1 MGRPIMQLLYPAL
14 EKDLAGPLLSTLG
27 LATVFVCM
35 MLVCN
40 SVLQAY
46 GFVNLPILVMVVG
59 GGVKIFTN
67 YHVVAM
73 PKVGI
78 YGAPLGNILCFGL
91 CLGLDLVLI
100 ARVIPR
106 RPRYLDI
113 FLKPFLAS
121 ALMGGSAWAVYGL
134 GSKIAL
140 TLGKKSLEA
149 ALAAGK
155 DPGGLG
161 AMLCA
166 MDQTAKQVLGL
177 SRTGN
182 ALMTLG
188 AIGIA
193 VIVYGVLVV
202 ALRAISRD
210 DLALMPKGNK
220 IAKLL
225 RL

>member
-14 EKDLAGPLLSTLG
+14 EKALAGPLLSTLG

-59 GGVKIFTN
+59 GGMKIFTN

-121 ALMGGSAWAVYGL
+121 ALMGGAAWAVYWL
-134 GSKIAL
+134 PAR
-140 TLGKKSLEA
+140 TR
-149 ALAAGK
+149 AGWARSCVTS
-155 DPGGLG
+155 PSGFSG
-161 AMLCA
+161 CW
-166 MDQTAKQVLGL
+166 T
-177 SRTGN
+177 
-182 ALMTLG
+182 
-188 AIGIA
+188 
-193 VIVYGVLVV
+193 
-202 ALRAISRD
+202 
-210 DLALMPKGNK
+210 
-220 IAKLL
+220 
-225 RL
+225 

>member
-1 MGRPIMQLLYPAL
+1 
-14 EKDLAGPLLSTLG
+14 
-27 LATVFVCM
+27 M

-59 GGVKIFTN
+59 GGMKIFTN

-121 ALMGGSAWAVYGL
+121 ALMGGAAWAVYGL
-134 GSKIAL
+134 GSKIAM

-149 ALAAGK
+149 ALASGK

-161 AMLCA
+161 AKLC
-166 MDQTAKQVLGL
+166 DISVGLQRVLDL

-182 ALMTLG
+182 ALITLG

-210 DLALMPKGNK
+210 DLALMPKGDK